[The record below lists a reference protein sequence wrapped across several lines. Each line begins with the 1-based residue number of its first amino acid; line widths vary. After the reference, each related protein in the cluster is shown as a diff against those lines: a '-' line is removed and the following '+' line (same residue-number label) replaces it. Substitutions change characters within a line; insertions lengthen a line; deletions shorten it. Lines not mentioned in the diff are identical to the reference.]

1 MLKFIGKR
9 FLQGILVLIGI
20 YAVTF
25 FLVAATPGSPF
36 SSERA
41 IAPEILAQIEK
52 FYGYDKPV
60 GERFLTSLSNIVLR
74 GDFGPSAV
82 YANRTVTA
90 IIAESF
96 PVSLKLGSISLLV
109 ALLIGI
115 PAGIL
120 AAVKKNTWLDYV
132 PMSAAMAGICLP
144 TFVMGPLLALVFGL
158 IFAVLP
164 VAGWFGPEFVILPAA
179 TLGLYYAA
187 YFARLTRGGM
197 LEMLNQDFVR
207 TARAK
212 GVPERTIVWKHC
224 LKGGL
229 IPAITFLGPALA
241 GIISGSFVVETIF
254 QIPGLGQWFVK
265 GALNRDDFL
274 ILGLTLLFAALI
286 VLMNLLVDIA
296 QVALNPRLKYD

>member
-1 MLKFIGKR
+1 VAKFVILR
-9 FLQGILVLIGI
+9 LVQGIFVLLAI

-41 IAPEILAQIEK
+41 IRPEILAQIEA

-60 GERFLTSLSNIVLR
+60 GERFVTSLNNMLH
-74 GDFGPSAV
+74 GEFGPSAV
-82 YANRTVTA
+82 YANRTVTE

-109 ALLIGI
+109 ALLLGV

-120 AAVKKNTWLDYV
+120 AAVKKNTWLDYL
-132 PMSAAMAGICLP
+132 PMSTAMAGICLP

-158 IFAVLP
+158 ILQLLP

-212 GVPERTIVWKHC
+212 GVPETTIVWKHC

-254 QIPGLGQWFVK
+254 QVPGLGQWFVR

-274 ILGLTLLFAALI
+274 ILGLTILFAGLI
-286 VLMNLLVDIA
+286 VIMNLIVDIL
-296 QVALNPRLKYD
+296 QVMLNPRLKYE

>member
-1 MLKFIGKR
+1 VAKFVILR
-9 FLQGILVLIGI
+9 LIQGIFVLLAI

-41 IAPEILAQIEK
+41 IRPEILAQIEA

-60 GERFLTSLSNIVLR
+60 GERFLTSLNNVLR
-74 GDFGPSAV
+74 GEFGPSAV
-82 YANRTVTA
+82 YANRTVTE
-90 IIAESF
+90 IIAGSF

-109 ALLIGI
+109 ALLLGV

-120 AAVKKNTWLDYV
+120 AAVKKNTWLDYL
-132 PMSAAMAGICLP
+132 PMSTAMAGICLP

-158 IFAVLP
+158 ILQLLP

-212 GVPERTIVWKHC
+212 GVPEATIVWKHC

-254 QIPGLGQWFVK
+254 QVPGLGQWFVR

-274 ILGLTLLFAALI
+274 ILGLTILFAALI
-286 VLMNLLVDIA
+286 VIMNLIVDIL
-296 QVALNPRLKYD
+296 QVMLNPRLKYE

>member
-1 MLKFIGKR
+1 MAKFVALR
-9 FLQGILVLIGI
+9 LLQGIFVLLAI

-41 IAPEILAQIEK
+41 IRPEILAQIEA

-60 GERFLTSLSNIVLR
+60 AQRFLTSINNVLH
-74 GDFGPSAV
+74 GEFGPSAV
-82 YANRTVTA
+82 YANRTVTE

-109 ALLIGI
+109 ALLLGV

-120 AAVKKNTWLDYV
+120 AAVKKNTWLDYL
-132 PMSAAMAGICLP
+132 PMSTAMAGICLP

-158 IFAVLP
+158 ILQLLP

-212 GVPERTIVWKHC
+212 GVPETTIVWKHC

-254 QIPGLGQWFVK
+254 QVPGLGQWFVR

-274 ILGLTLLFAALI
+274 ILGLTILFASLI
-286 VLMNLLVDIA
+286 VVMNLVVDIL
-296 QVALNPRLKYD
+296 QVMLNPRLTYE

>member
-1 MLKFIGKR
+1 MLKFIALR
-9 FLQGILVLIGI
+9 LLQGVLVLLAV
-20 YAVTF
+20 YAATF

-41 IAPEILAQIEK
+41 IQPEILAQIEA

-60 GERFLTSLSNIVLR
+60 LVRFWTSLVNVLH
-74 GDFGPSAV
+74 GEFGPSAV
-82 YANRTVTA
+82 YANRTVTD
-90 IIAESF
+90 IIAQSF
-96 PVSLKLGSISLLV
+96 PVSIKLGSISLLL
-109 ALLIGI
+109 ALLLGV

-120 AAVKKNTWLDYV
+120 AAVKKNTWLDYL

-144 TFVMGPLLALVFGL
+144 TFVMGPILALVFGL
-158 IFAVLP
+158 ILQWLP
-164 VAGWFGPEFVILPAA
+164 VAGWFGPEFVVLPAA

-212 GVPERTIVWKHC
+212 GVPEHTIIWKHC

-254 QIPGLGQWFVK
+254 QVPGLGQWFVR

-274 ILGLTLLFAALI
+274 ILGLTVLFASLI
-286 VLMNLLVDIA
+286 VVMNLLVDIA
-296 QVALNPRLKYD
+296 QVALNPRLKYE

>member
-1 MLKFIGKR
+1 MAKFITLR
-9 FLQGILVLIGI
+9 FLQGLLVLLGI

-41 IAPEILAQIEK
+41 IRPEILAQIEA
-52 FYGYDKPV
+52 FYGYDKPTW
-60 GERFLTSLSNIVLR
+60 ERFLSSLGNILH

-82 YANRTVTA
+82 YANRSVTD

-96 PVSLKLGSISLLV
+96 PVSLKLGSISLVIALV
-109 ALLIGI
+109 LGI
-115 PAGIL
+115 PAGIV

-158 IFAVLP
+158 IFAILP
-164 VAGWFGPEFVILPAA
+164 VAGWFGPEFVVLPSA

-197 LEMLNQDFVR
+197 LEMLNQDWVR

-274 ILGLTLLFAALI
+274 ILGLTVLFASLI

>member
-1 MLKFIGKR
+1 MLR
-9 FLQGILVLIGI
+9 FTAVRLSQGLLVLLAI
-20 YAVTF
+20 YALTF
-25 FLVAATPGSPF
+25 FLVAMTPGSPF

-41 IAPEILAQIEK
+41 IRPEVLAQIESY
-52 FYGYDKPV
+52 YGYDRPFL
-60 GERFLTSLSNIVLR
+60 ERFWTSLSNALR
-74 GDFGPSAV
+74 GEFGPSAV
-82 YANRTVTA
+82 YANRSVTQ

-96 PVSLKLGSISLLV
+96 PVSLKLGSISLLM
-109 ALLIGI
+109 ALVVGV
-115 PAGIL
+115 PTGIL
-120 AAVKKNTWLDYV
+120 AAVKRNTWLDYV
-132 PMSAAMAGICLP
+132 PVSISMAGICLP

-158 IFAVLP
+158 ILRLLP
-164 VAGWFGPEFVILPAA
+164 VSGWYGPEYVVLPAA

-212 GVPERTIVWKHC
+212 GVRESTIVWKHC

-254 QIPGLGQWFVK
+254 QIPGLGQWFVRA
-265 GALNRDDFL
+265 ALNRDDFL
-274 ILGLTLLFAALI
+274 ILGLTVLFATLI
-286 VLMNLLVDIA
+286 VVMNLLADIIH
-296 QVALNPRLKYD
+296 VALNPRLKYE

>member
-1 MLKFIGKR
+1 MLKFIALR
-9 FLQGILVLIGI
+9 LLQGVLVLLGI

-25 FLVAATPGSPF
+25 VLVAATPGSPF

-41 IAPEILAQIEK
+41 IAPEILAQIEA
-52 FYGYDKPV
+52 FYGYDKPL
-60 GERFLTSLSNIVLR
+60 GERFITSLGNVLQ
-74 GDFGPSAV
+74 GEFGPSAV
-82 YANRTVTA
+82 YANRTVTQ
-90 IIAESF
+90 IIGESF
-96 PVSLKLGSISLLV
+96 PISLTLGSISLLL
-109 ALLIGI
+109 ALLLGI

-120 AAVKKNTWLDYV
+120 AAVKRNTWLDYV
-132 PMSAAMAGICLP
+132 PMSVSMAGICLP

-158 IFAVLP
+158 ILQWLP
-164 VAGWFGPEFVILPAA
+164 VAGWYGPEFMILPAT

-197 LEMLNQDFVR
+197 LEMLNQDWVR

-212 GVPERTIVWKHC
+212 GVKESTIIWKHC

-254 QIPGLGQWFVK
+254 QIPGLGQWFVRA
-265 GALNRDDFL
+265 ALNRDDFL
-274 ILGLTLLFAALI
+274 VLGLTVLFAAMI
-286 VLMNLLVDIA
+286 VLMNLLVDIV

>member
-1 MLKFIGKR
+1 MAKFVALRLI
-9 FLQGILVLIGI
+9 QGIFVLLAI

-41 IAPEILAQIEK
+41 IRPEILAQIEA

-60 GERFLTSLSNIVLR
+60 AQRFLTSINNVLH
-74 GDFGPSAV
+74 GEFGPSAV
-82 YANRTVTA
+82 YANRTVTE

-109 ALLIGI
+109 ALLLGV

-120 AAVKKNTWLDYV
+120 AAVKKNTWLDYL
-132 PMSAAMAGICLP
+132 PMSTAMAGICLP

-158 IFAVLP
+158 ILQLLP
-164 VAGWFGPEFVILPAA
+164 VAGWFGPEFVVLPAA

-212 GVPERTIVWKHC
+212 GVPETTIVWKHC

-254 QIPGLGQWFVK
+254 QVPGLGQWFVR

-274 ILGLTLLFAALI
+274 ILGLTILFASLI
-286 VLMNLLVDIA
+286 VVMNLVVDIL
-296 QVALNPRLKYD
+296 QVMLNPRLTYE

>member
-1 MLKFIGKR
+1 MAKFIFFR
-9 FLQGILVLIGI
+9 LIQGILVLLAI
-20 YAVTF
+20 YTVTF

-41 IAPEILAQIEK
+41 IQPEILAQIEK

-60 GERFLTSLSNIVLR
+60 GERFLTALNNLLH
-74 GDFGPSAV
+74 GEFGPSAV
-82 YANRTVTA
+82 YANRTVTE

-96 PVSLKLGSISLLV
+96 PVSLQLGSISLLV
-109 ALLIGI
+109 
-115 PAGIL
+115 
-120 AAVKKNTWLDYV
+120 AAVKKNTWLDYL
-132 PMSAAMAGICLP
+132 PMSTAMAGICLP

-158 IFAVLP
+158 LLNLLP
-164 VAGWFGPEFVILPAA
+164 VAGWFGPEFIILPAA

-212 GVPERTIVWKHC
+212 GVPESTIVWKHC
-224 LKGGL
+224 MKGGL

-254 QIPGLGQWFVK
+254 QVPGLGQWFVR

-274 ILGLTLLFAALI
+274 ILGLTILFAGLI
-286 VLMNLLVDIA
+286 VIMNLIVDIL
-296 QVALNPRLKYD
+296 QVLLNPRLTYE

>member
-1 MLKFIGKR
+1 LLKFVAGR
-9 FLQGILVLIGI
+9 LLQGILVLLAI

-41 IAPEILAQIEK
+41 IRPEILAQIEA

-60 GERFLTSLSNIVLR
+60 FERFMTSLGNALS
-74 GDFGPSAV
+74 GEFGPSAV
-82 YANRTVTA
+82 YANRTVTD
-90 IIAESF
+90 IISESF
-96 PVSLKLGSISLLV
+96 PVSLKLGALSLLL
-109 ALLIGI
+109 AMTLGI

-120 AAVKKNTWLDYV
+120 AAVKRNTWLDYV
-132 PMSAAMAGICLP
+132 PMSAAMVGICLP
-144 TFVMGPLLALVFGL
+144 TFVMGPMLALVFGIIL
-158 IFAVLP
+158 KVLP
-164 VAGWFGPEFVILPAA
+164 VAGWFGPEFWILPAA
-179 TLGLYYAA
+179 TLGLVYAA

-197 LEMLNQDFVR
+197 LEMLNQDWVR

-212 GVPERTIVWKHC
+212 GVKETTIIWRHC

-229 IPAITFLGPALA
+229 MPAVTFLGPALA

-254 QIPGLGQWFVK
+254 QVPGLGQWFVR

-274 ILGLTLLFAALI
+274 ILGLTVLFATMI
-286 VLMNLLVDIA
+286 VIMNLLVDIV
-296 QVALNPRLKYD
+296 QVALNPRLKYE

>member
-1 MLKFIGKR
+1 MAKFITLR
-9 FLQGILVLIGI
+9 ILQGILVLLAI

-41 IAPEILAQIEK
+41 IRPEILAQIEA
-52 FYGYDKPV
+52 FYGYDKPTW
-60 GERFLTSLSNIVLR
+60 ERFLTSLGNILH

-82 YANRTVTA
+82 YANRTVTE

-96 PVSLKLGSISLLV
+96 PVSLKLGAMSLVV
-109 ALLIGI
+109 ALLLGV
-115 PAGIL
+115 PAGII
-120 AAVKKNTWLDYV
+120 AAVRQNTWLDYV
-132 PMSAAMAGICLP
+132 PMSLAMAGICLP

-158 IFAVLP
+158 ILGLLP
-164 VAGWFGPEFVILPAA
+164 VAGWFGPEFMVLPIA
-179 TLGLYYAA
+179 TLGLVYAA

-197 LEMLNQDFVR
+197 LEMMSQDWVR

-212 GVPERTIVWKHC
+212 GLPEHTIIWKHC

-229 IPAITFLGPALA
+229 IPVITFLGPALA

-274 ILGLTLLFAALI
+274 ILGLTVLFAALI
-286 VLMNLLVDIA
+286 VVMNLLVDIA

>member
-1 MLKFIGKR
+1 MLKFVLGRLI
-9 FLQGILVLIGI
+9 QGLIVLVAI

-25 FLVAATPGSPF
+25 YLVAATPGSPF
-36 SSERA
+36 STERA
-41 IAPEILAQIEK
+41 IAPEILEQIEA
-52 FYGYDKPV
+52 FYGYDKPTS
-60 GERFLTSLSNIVLR
+60 ERFVTSIGNAVQ

-82 YANRTVTA
+82 YANRTVTQ

-96 PVSLKLGSISLLV
+96 PVSLRLGSL
-109 ALLIGI
+109 ALLLALGIGI

-120 AAVKKNTWLDYV
+120 AAVKRNTWLDYL
-132 PMSAAMAGICLP
+132 PMSVSMAGICLP
-144 TFVMGPLLALVFGL
+144 TFVMGPLLALLFGL
-158 IFAVLP
+158 ILNWLP
-164 VAGWFGPEFVILPAA
+164 VAGWYGPEFVILPVA

-212 GVPERTIVWKHC
+212 GVPERTIIWKHC

-254 QIPGLGQWFVK
+254 QVPGLGQWFVR

-274 ILGLTLLFAALI
+274 VLGLTVLFATLI
-286 VLMNLLVDIA
+286 VIMNLLVDIA
-296 QVALNPRLKYD
+296 QVILNPRVDYD

>member
-1 MLKFIGKR
+1 MAKFILTR
-9 FLQGILVLIGI
+9 LIQGIFVLLGI

-36 SSERA
+36 TSERA
-41 IAPEILAQIEK
+41 IDPAIMAQIEA
-52 FYGYDKPV
+52 FYGYDKPI
-60 GERFLTSLSNIVLR
+60 GERFLASLSNIVLH

-82 YANRTVTA
+82 YANRSVTE

-96 PVSLKLGSISLLV
+96 PVSLKLGSISLLI
-109 ALLIGI
+109 ALVLGI

-120 AAVKKNTWLDYV
+120 AAVRKNTWLDFV
-132 PMSAAMAGICLP
+132 PMSVAMAGICLP
-144 TFVMGPLLALVFGL
+144 TFVMGPLLALIFGL

-197 LEMLNQDFVR
+197 LEMLNQDWVR

-286 VLMNLLVDIA
+286 VLMNFLVDIA

>member
-1 MLKFIGKR
+1 MAKFVILR
-9 FLQGILVLIGI
+9 LIQGIFVLLAI

-41 IAPEILAQIEK
+41 IRPEILAQIEA

-60 GERFLTSLSNIVLR
+60 GERFLTSLNNVLR
-74 GDFGPSAV
+74 GEFGPSAV
-82 YANRTVTA
+82 YANRTVTE

-109 ALLIGI
+109 ALLLGV

-120 AAVKKNTWLDYV
+120 AAVKKNTWLDYL
-132 PMSAAMAGICLP
+132 PMSTAMAGICLP

-158 IFAVLP
+158 ILQLLP

-212 GVPERTIVWKHC
+212 GVPETTIVWKHC

-254 QIPGLGQWFVK
+254 QVPGLGQWFVR

-274 ILGLTLLFAALI
+274 ILGLTILFAALI
-286 VLMNLLVDIA
+286 VIMNLIVDIL
-296 QVALNPRLKYD
+296 QVMLNPRLKYE

>member
-1 MLKFIGKR
+1 MLKFVAGR
-9 FLQGILVLIGI
+9 LLQGILVLLAI

-41 IAPEILAQIEK
+41 IRPEILAQIEA

-60 GERFLTSLSNIVLR
+60 FERFMTSLGNALS
-74 GDFGPSAV
+74 GEFGPSAV
-82 YANRTVTA
+82 YANRTVTD
-90 IIAESF
+90 IIGESF
-96 PVSLKLGSISLLV
+96 PVSLKLGALSLLM
-109 ALLIGI
+109 AMTLGI

-120 AAVKKNTWLDYV
+120 AAVKRNTWLDYV
-132 PMSAAMAGICLP
+132 PMSAAMVGICLP
-144 TFVMGPLLALVFGL
+144 TFVMGPMLALVFGIIL
-158 IFAVLP
+158 KVLP
-164 VAGWFGPEFVILPAA
+164 VAGWFGPEFWILPAA
-179 TLGLYYAA
+179 TLGLVYAA

-197 LEMLNQDFVR
+197 LEMLNQDWVR

-212 GVPERTIVWKHC
+212 GVKEITIIWRHC

-229 IPAITFLGPALA
+229 MPAVTFLGPALA

-254 QIPGLGQWFVK
+254 QVPGLGQWFVR

-274 ILGLTLLFAALI
+274 ILGLTVLFATMI
-286 VLMNLLVDIA
+286 VIMNLLVDIV
-296 QVALNPRLKYD
+296 QVALNPRLKYE

>member
-1 MLKFIGKR
+1 MLKFVALR
-9 FLQGILVLIGI
+9 FGQGLVVLLAI
-20 YAVTF
+20 YALTF
-25 FLVAATPGSPF
+25 FLVAMTPGSPF

-41 IAPEILAQIEK
+41 IRPEVLAQIEAY
-52 FYGYDKPV
+52 YGFDKPFF
-60 GERFLTSLSNIVLR
+60 ERFWTSLSNALR
-74 GDFGPSAV
+74 GEFGPSAV
-82 YANRTVTA
+82 YANRSVTE
-90 IIAESF
+90 IIGESF
-96 PVSLKLGSISLLV
+96 PVSLKLGSISLLF
-109 ALLIGI
+109 AILLGI
-115 PAGIL
+115 PTGVL
-120 AAVKKNTWLDYV
+120 AAVKRNTWLDYV
-132 PMSAAMAGICLP
+132 PMSVSMAGICLP

-158 IFAVLP
+158 ILRLLP
-164 VAGWFGPEFVILPAA
+164 VSGWYGPEYMVLPAA

-212 GVPERTIVWKHC
+212 GVAESTIIWKHC

-254 QIPGLGQWFVK
+254 QIPGLGQWFVR

-274 ILGLTLLFAALI
+274 ILGLTVLFASLI
-286 VLMNLLVDIA
+286 VLMNLLADIIH
-296 QVALNPRLKYD
+296 VALNPRLKYE

>member
-1 MLKFIGKR
+1 MLKFVALR
-9 FLQGILVLIGI
+9 FAQGLIVLLAI
-20 YAVTF
+20 YALTF

-41 IAPEILAQIEK
+41 IRPEILAQIEA
-52 FYGYDKPV
+52 FYGFDKPA
-60 GERFLTSLSNIVLR
+60 GERFLISLKNFVQ
-74 GDFGPSAV
+74 GEFGPSAV
-82 YANRTVTA
+82 YANRSVTQ
-90 IIAESF
+90 IIGESF

-109 ALLIGI
+109 ALVLGI

-120 AAVKKNTWLDYV
+120 AAVKRNTWLDYV
-132 PMSAAMAGICLP
+132 PMSVAMAGICLP

-158 IFAVLP
+158 IFQLLP
-164 VAGWFGPEFVILPAA
+164 VSGWFGPEFIVLPAA

-212 GVPERTIVWKHC
+212 GVPESTIVWKHC

-254 QIPGLGQWFVK
+254 QIPGLGQWFVRA
-265 GALNRDDFL
+265 ALNRDDFL
-274 ILGLTLLFAALI
+274 ILGLTVLFAALI
-286 VLMNLLVDIA
+286 VVMNLLVDIV

>member
-1 MLKFIGKR
+1 MLKFIALR
-9 FLQGILVLIGI
+9 FLQGLLVLLAI
-20 YAVTF
+20 YALTF
-25 FLVAATPGSPF
+25 FLVAMTPGSPF

-41 IAPEILAQIEK
+41 IRPEILAQIEA

-60 GERFLTSLSNIVLR
+60 GERFWTSLTNVMR
-74 GDFGPSAV
+74 GEFGPSAV
-82 YANRTVTA
+82 YANRSVTQ

-96 PVSLKLGSISLLV
+96 PVSLKLGSIALLA

-115 PAGIL
+115 PTGIL
-120 AAVKKNTWLDYV
+120 AAVKRNTWLDYV
-132 PMSAAMAGICLP
+132 PMSIAMAGICLP

-158 IFAVLP
+158 MLRLLP
-164 VAGWFGPEFVILPAA
+164 VSGWYGPEYIVLPAA

-212 GVPERTIVWKHC
+212 GVPESTIVWKHC

-241 GIISGSFVVETIF
+241 GIIAGSFVVETIF
-254 QIPGLGQWFVK
+254 QIPGLGQWFVRA
-265 GALNRDDFL
+265 ALNRDDFL
-274 ILGLTLLFAALI
+274 ILGLTVLFAALI
-286 VLMNLLVDIA
+286 VLMNLLADIA
-296 QVALNPRLKYD
+296 HVALNPRLKYE

>member
-1 MLKFIGKR
+1 MLKFVAGR
-9 FLQGILVLIGI
+9 LLQGILVLLAI

-41 IAPEILAQIEK
+41 IRPEILAQIEA

-60 GERFLTSLSNIVLR
+60 FERFMTSLGNALS
-74 GDFGPSAV
+74 GEFGPSAV
-82 YANRTVTA
+82 YANRTVTD
-90 IIAESF
+90 IIGESI
-96 PVSLKLGSISLLV
+96 PVSLKLGALSLLM
-109 ALLIGI
+109 AMTLGI

-120 AAVKKNTWLDYV
+120 AAVKRNTWLDYV
-132 PMSAAMAGICLP
+132 PMSAAMVGICLP
-144 TFVMGPLLALVFGL
+144 TFVMGPMLALVFGIIL
-158 IFAVLP
+158 KVLP
-164 VAGWFGPEFVILPAA
+164 VAGWFGPEFWILPAA
-179 TLGLYYAA
+179 TLGLVYAA

-197 LEMLNQDFVR
+197 LEMLNQDWVR

-212 GVPERTIVWKHC
+212 GVKEITIIWRHC

-229 IPAITFLGPALA
+229 MPAVTFLGPALA

-254 QIPGLGQWFVK
+254 QVPGLGQWFVR

-274 ILGLTLLFAALI
+274 ILGLTVLFATMI
-286 VLMNLLVDIA
+286 VIMNLLVDIV
-296 QVALNPRLKYD
+296 QVALNPRLKYE

>member
-1 MLKFIGKR
+1 MLKFIGLR
-9 FLQGILVLIGI
+9 FMQGVVVLLVI
-20 YAVTF
+20 YAITF

-41 IAPEILAQIEK
+41 IRPEILAQIEA

-60 GERFLTSLSNIVLR
+60 LERFWIALGNALQ
-74 GDFGPSAV
+74 GEFGPSAV
-82 YANRTVTA
+82 YANRTVTQ
-90 IIAESF
+90 IIGEAF
-96 PVSLKLGSISLLV
+96 PVSLKLGAISLAL
-109 ALLIGI
+109 ALLLGI

-120 AAVKKNTWLDYV
+120 AAVKRNTWLDYL
-132 PMSAAMAGICLP
+132 PMSVAMAGICLP

-158 IFAVLP
+158 ILQALP
-164 VAGWFGPEFVILPAA
+164 VSGWFGPEFMVLPAA

-212 GVPERTIVWKHC
+212 GVAERTIIWKHC

-254 QIPGLGQWFVK
+254 QIPGLGQWFVR

-274 ILGLTLLFAALI
+274 VLGLTALFAALI

-296 QVALNPRLKYD
+296 QVALNPRLKYE

>member
-1 MLKFIGKR
+1 MAKFVILR
-9 FLQGILVLIGI
+9 LIQGIFVLLAI

-41 IAPEILAQIEK
+41 IRPEILAQIEA

-60 GERFLTSLSNIVLR
+60 GERFLTSLNNVLR
-74 GDFGPSAV
+74 GEFGPSAV
-82 YANRTVTA
+82 YANRTVTE

-109 ALLIGI
+109 ALLLGV

-120 AAVKKNTWLDYV
+120 AAVKKNTWLDYL
-132 PMSAAMAGICLP
+132 PMSTAMAGICLP

-158 IFAVLP
+158 ILQLLP

-212 GVPERTIVWKHC
+212 GVPEATIVWKHC

-254 QIPGLGQWFVK
+254 QVPGLGQWFVR

-274 ILGLTLLFAALI
+274 ILGLTILFAALI
-286 VLMNLLVDIA
+286 VIMNLIVDIL
-296 QVALNPRLKYD
+296 QVMLNPRLKYE

>member
-1 MLKFIGKR
+1 MAKFITLR
-9 FLQGILVLIGI
+9 FLQGILVLLGI
-20 YAVTF
+20 YAITF

-41 IAPEILAQIEK
+41 IRPEILAQIEA
-52 FYGYDKPV
+52 FYGYDKPTW
-60 GERFLTSLSNIVLR
+60 ERFLSSLANILK

-82 YANRTVTA
+82 YANRSVTE

-96 PVSLKLGSISLLV
+96 PVSLKLGSISLGI
-109 ALLIGI
+109 ALLLGV
-115 PAGIL
+115 PAGVL

-158 IFAVLP
+158 ILAVLP
-164 VAGWFGPEFVILPAA
+164 VAGWFGPEFVVLPSA

-254 QIPGLGQWFVK
+254 QVPGLGQWFVK

-274 ILGLTLLFAALI
+274 ILGLTVLFASLI

>member
-1 MLKFIGKR
+1 MLKFVIGR
-9 FLQGILVLIGI
+9 LLQGIVVLLAI

-36 SSERA
+36 STERA
-41 IAPEILAQIEK
+41 IAPEILAQIEA
-52 FYGYDKPV
+52 FYGYDKPTS
-60 GERFLTSLSNIVLR
+60 ERFITSLTNVLQ
-74 GDFGPSAV
+74 GEFGPSAV
-82 YANRTVTA
+82 YANRTVTQ

-96 PVSLKLGSISLLV
+96 PVSLLLGSL
-109 ALLIGI
+109 ALLMALGIGI

-120 AAVKKNTWLDYV
+120 AAVKRNTWLDYV
-132 PMSAAMAGICLP
+132 PMSVSMAGICLP

-158 IFAVLP
+158 ILNWLP
-164 VAGWFGPEFVILPAA
+164 VGGWFGPEFVILPTA

-212 GVPERTIVWKHC
+212 GVKESTIVLKHC

-254 QIPGLGQWFVK
+254 QVPGLGQWFVRA
-265 GALNRDDFL
+265 ALNRDDFL
-274 ILGLTLLFAALI
+274 VLGLTVLFATLI
-286 VLMNLLVDIA
+286 VIMNLLVDIA